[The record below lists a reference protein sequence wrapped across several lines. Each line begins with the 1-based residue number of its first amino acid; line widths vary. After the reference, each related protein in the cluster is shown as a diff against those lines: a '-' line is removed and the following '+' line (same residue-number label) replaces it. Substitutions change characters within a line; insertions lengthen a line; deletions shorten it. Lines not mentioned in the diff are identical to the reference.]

1 MFDRVY
7 AGLDEAALIAAIGQA
22 ARDEAQAGARKLAAI
37 AELVALTVT
46 YDAERDNW
54 VYDSW
59 CETASRLGAVLSIGQ
74 RRASGQMRIA
84 IALREVL
91 PKVAALYCGGL
102 LSSRLVAQIAWRTRL
117 VEDGQARALIDT
129 ALAEKAVNWG
139 SLSEARADSAIDA
152 VIDRYDPDAVSRAK
166 DDVKARDVRI
176 GAHEDPDAIVTIWG
190 QLMAGDAAV
199 LQATIAAMVKGVCEN
214 DPRTAGE
221 RRSDAAGAFIQG
233 NDHLPCRCGSPACA
247 AAGVSKSRV
256 VISVTADAAAV
267 HAARELIATEDRD
280 QQAGNRERGET
291 ETETEAAAVGEVKDL
306 VCNKDSGLALLP
318 GVKVLPIVALAEAI
332 RGGAAIKDLWLPGPE
347 PEPHYRPSAKLAA
360 FIRARDMFC
369 RFPGCGV
376 PAERCDIDHV
386 VPWPHGPT
394 HASNLN
400 CKCRT
405 HHLAKTFDDGWRDVQ
420 FPDGTVVWTTP
431 SGQSYTATPGSRLF
445 FPSWNVTTAELP
457 PMAHPPPDP
466 DRTATMP
473 RRRRSRAADHAARIK
488 AERAQN
494 RSIRHAFEQRNALL
508 QHHALEQRRAG
519 RALTPPPPP
528 DYGNDPPPF

>member
-1 MFDRVY
+1 MFDKVY

-59 CETASRLGAVLSIGQ
+59 CETASRLGAVLSTGQ

-91 PKVAALYCGGL
+91 PTVAALYCGGL
-102 LSSRLVAQIAWRTRL
+102 LSSQLVAQIAWRTRL
-117 VEDGQARALIDT
+117 VEDGQARALIDA
-129 ALAEKAVNWG
+129 ALAQQAVKWG
-139 SLSEARADSAIDA
+139 PLSEARADSAIDA

-233 NDHLPCRCGSPACA
+233 NDHLPCRCGSPGCTAT
-247 AAGVSKSRV
+247 GVSKSRV
-256 VISVTADAAAV
+256 VISVTADAAAID
-267 HAARELIATEDRD
+267 AARELIATEDRD

-291 ETETEAAAVGEVKDL
+291 EASAVAVAVKDP

-332 RGGAAIKDLWLPGPE
+332 RGGAAIKDLWLPGTE
-347 PEPHYRPSAKLAA
+347 PETHYRPSAKLAA
-360 FIRARDMFC
+360 FVRARDMFC

-386 VPWPHGPT
+386 VPWPYGPT

-405 HHLAKTFDDGWRDVQ
+405 HHLAKTFGDGWRDVQ

-431 SGQSYTATPGSRLF
+431 SGQSYTTTPGSRLF
-445 FPSWNVTTAELP
+445 FPSCNVTTAELP

-466 DRTATMP
+466 ARTAAMP
-473 RRRRSRAADHAARIK
+473 RRRRTRAADHTARVK

-494 RSIRHAFEQRNALL
+494 RSIRHALQ
-508 QHHALEQRRAG
+508 QHHAGPSLP
-519 RALTPPPPP
+519 PPPPP